1 MIVPRVSGL
10 REQATGRLSE
20 LLFFSAF
27 TFSLKKLT
35 VCIIKGVVKFW
46 YSAPAIKA
54 QWLTEDI
61 ITSVSLLAGSTRALE
76 SQSKKLQFAIV
87 LLKHSP

>member
-1 MIVPRVSGL
+1 MTVPRVSGL
-10 REQATGRLSE
+10 RRTGNRETVRVIIFLS
-20 LLFFSAF
+20 F
-27 TFSLKKLT
+27 TFSLEKLT

-76 SQSKKLQFAIV
+76 SQSIKLQFALV
-87 LLKHSP
+87 LLKHST